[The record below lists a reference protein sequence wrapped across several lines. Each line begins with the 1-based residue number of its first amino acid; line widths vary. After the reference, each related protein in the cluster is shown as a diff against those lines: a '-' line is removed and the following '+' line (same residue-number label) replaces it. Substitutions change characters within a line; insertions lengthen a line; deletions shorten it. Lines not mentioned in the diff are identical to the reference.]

1 MNENLK
7 RIRRITRETQKRQEV
22 QAKSKPVPLK
32 ALWQSKQY
40 ANVQSK
46 VKQKL
51 DEVSHHYHFT
61 RKNEMFFIRILN
73 DHRLDHNQFKVI
85 SFVHMQILDRKIFD
99 LNRLLHQSMWYD
111 ENYFSIYKNFL
122 CQ

>member
-7 RIRRITRETQKRQEV
+7 RIRRITCETQKRQEV
-22 QAKSKPVPLK
+22 QAKSKPVPVK

-51 DEVSHHYHFT
+51 DEVSHHYNFT
-61 RKNEMFFIRILN
+61 RKNEMFYQNSQRSSA
-73 DHRLDHNQFKVI
+73 R
-85 SFVHMQILDRKIFD
+85 S
-99 LNRLLHQSMWYD
+99 QSVQG
-111 ENYFSIYKNFL
+111 NFL
-122 CQ
+122 RAHANTGPENFRSQSVASSIDVV